1 MINKTWGRKSV
12 AFCLA
17 VAVLT
22 VYSMVTLAASPA
34 NVSGE
39 LTVTGTVTVNGQNA
53 ISGTTVFSD
62 SVITTGDNSSATVS
76 LGKLGRVELLP
87 NSSLKLSFNELGL
100 SGMLTAGRVRV
111 ASISGASAV
120 ISTSD
125 GSAIAETVQNNTFIV
140 DVTCG
145 NTQVAT
151 QVGNVT
157 LRSGGADKQVAAG
170 KDATAGQATAGTRC
184 TRLAAGGGAPS
195 GGISGGAL
203 AAILLAA
210 GGAVAAAI
218 IGGTK
223 GGDDDARGGGTTVI
237 SPTR

>member
-1 MINKTWGRKSV
+1 MIKKTWGRKAI
-12 AFCLA
+12 AFCLV
-17 VAVLT
+17 VAVWT
-22 VYSMVTLAASPA
+22 IYSMVVLAASPM
-34 NVSGE
+34 NESGE
-39 LTVTGTVTVNGQNA
+39 LTVTGMVIVNGQHA
-53 ISGTTVFSD
+53 ISGTTIFTD
-62 SVITTGDNSSATVS
+62 SVITTSDNSSATIN

-87 NSSLKLSFNELGL
+87 NSSLKLSFDESGL

-111 ASISGASAV
+111 ANISGASAV

-125 GSAIAETVQNNTFIV
+125 GSAVAETAQNNTFIV

-151 QVGNVT
+151 QVGNVI
-157 LRSGGADKQVAAG
+157 LRAGGADKQVAAG

-195 GGISGGAL
+195 SGISGGAL

-218 IGGTK
+218 IGARS
-223 GGDDDARGGGTTVI
+223 GGNDTTGGGTTVI
-237 SPTR
+237 SPVR